1 MEEAYDRDFDPDGHP
16 VNEDDDEVEIG
27 TVGSRTP
34 TVDGATVDAS
44 QPARKNRRTQ
54 KAATTV
60 KRRSWVWEHFN
71 FTTDVDEDGK
81 EVPLAVCKWCND
93 TK

>member
-1 MEEAYDRDFDPDGHP
+1 MEEVYDRDFDPDGHP
-16 VNEDDDEVEIG
+16 VNEGKYKKWISNVDDDEVEIG

-44 QPARKNRRTQ
+44 QPARKNQRTQ

-60 KRRSWVWEHFN
+60 KRRSWVWN
-71 FTTDVDEDGK
+71 ILISQQMLMRTVRRY
-81 EVPLAVCKWCND
+81 L
-93 TK
+93 